1 MALGAIWRVLFNK
14 LPTTMST
21 GISTTTNLPTTT
33 TTSTT
38 TTMCITIMPIGMEIV
53 GLIIVRDI

>member
-1 MALGAIWRVLFNK
+1 MVLGAIWRVLFNK

-21 GISTTTNLPTTT
+21 GISTTTNLPPTT
-33 TTSTT
+33 TT
-38 TTMCITIMPIGMEIV
+38 TTMCIAIMPIGMEIV

>member
-21 GISTTTNLPTTT
+21 GISTTTNLPPTT
-33 TTSTT
+33 TT
-38 TTMCITIMPIGMEIV
+38 TTMCIAIMPIGMEIV